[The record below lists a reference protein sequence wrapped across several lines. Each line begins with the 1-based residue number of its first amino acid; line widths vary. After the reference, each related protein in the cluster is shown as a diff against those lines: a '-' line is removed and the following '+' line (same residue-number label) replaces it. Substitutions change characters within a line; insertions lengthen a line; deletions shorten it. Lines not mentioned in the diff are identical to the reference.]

1 MHRLCFEAVLVVC
14 SIGAQ
19 ISTAKAAAQELQLWD
34 SNELPWSRMVLNKDC
49 AVQTKVMLRSCRY
62 PPVFPLQSS
71 FVLCLGRLTFL
82 IVDLS
87 FRGQG
92 LLLQVGRQPRSSDG
106 FSSLGSHPGLANCT
120 GASIE
125 GVIVARCTGCSSK
138 LCLLFDP
145 LQPRSLQQTRC
156 PCRLCHWSPDLYSKG
171 GCTRITTLGQQRTTL
186 V

>member
-1 MHRLCFEAVLVVC
+1 M
-14 SIGAQ
+14 
-19 ISTAKAAAQELQLWD
+19 STADAAAQELQLWD
-34 SNELPWSRMVLNKDC
+34 IHEQHCRMFLNRDC

-71 FVLCLGRLTFL
+71 FVLCLGKLTFL

-87 FRGQG
+87 FRCQG

-125 GVIVARCTGCSSK
+125 SVIVARCTGCSSK
-138 LCLLFDP
+138 LCFLFDP

-156 PCRLCHWSPDLYSKG
+156 PCRLCHLSPDLYSKG